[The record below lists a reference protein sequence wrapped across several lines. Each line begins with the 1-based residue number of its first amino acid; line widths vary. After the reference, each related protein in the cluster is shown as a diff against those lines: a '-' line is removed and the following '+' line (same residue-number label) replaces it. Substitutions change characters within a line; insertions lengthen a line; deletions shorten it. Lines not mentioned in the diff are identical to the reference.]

1 MNRTWPEGIVDTHV
15 HTAPDVIPRL
25 MTDSELARAVDEAGY
40 RAVVLKSHHTVTA
53 ARATMAQ
60 EHAVSAQI
68 LGGAVLNVQAT
79 GGINPYAVQTALQ
92 LGGRV
97 IWMPTITSANQ
108 IRHAAE
114 KGISSGNLR
123 QLGSIEGD
131 GISVLDAEGRPT
143 ADVCAVLDHI
153 AAAGAT
159 LATGHISAAE
169 IMQVVP
175 EARRRG
181 VPNVLITHPE
191 HSCVRLGLD
200 DQLQLAELG
209 GVWFE
214 RVYAITLPSSDD
226 VPLDVFAEAIRT
238 VGVDSTVMAT
248 DFGQA
253 HNVSPVV
260 GLQQYVDGMR
270 ERGFT
275 QADIEAMTVQNPT
288 AALALDG
295 PPAPAAGV
303 GT

>member
-1 MNRTWPEGIVDTHV
+1 MNRRLPTGLVDTHV

-25 MTDSELARAVDEAGY
+25 MTDSQLAAAVDEAGY

-60 EHAVSAQI
+60 EHAVDAQI

-79 GGINPYAVQTALQ
+79 GGINPHAVDTALK

-97 IWMPTITSANQ
+97 IWLPTITAANQ

-114 KGISSGNLR
+114 KGITSGNLQR
-123 QLGSIEGD
+123 LGTIEGP
-131 GISVLDAEGRPT
+131 GLSVLDEEGRPT
-143 ADVCAVLDHI
+143 ADVCRVLDLV

-159 LATGHISAAE
+159 LATGHVGPAE

-181 VPNVLITHPE
+181 VPNVLVTHPE
-191 HSCVRLGLD
+191 HSCVGLGLD
-200 DQLQLAELG
+200 EQLELAELG

-214 RVYAITLPSSDD
+214 RVFAVTLPTSDE
-226 VPLDVFAEAIRT
+226 VPLESIAEAIRT

-260 GLQQYVDGMR
+260 GLQQYVDAMR
-270 ERGFT
+270 ARGFS
-275 QADIEAMTVQNPT
+275 QADVEAMTVSNPSE
-288 AALALDG
+288 ALALD
-295 PPAPAAGV
+295 APDPVKEAGR
-303 GT
+303 

>member
-1 MNRTWPEGIVDTHV
+1 MSRTWPDGMVDTHV

-40 RAVVLKSHHTVTA
+40 RAVVLKSHHNVTA
-53 ARATMAQ
+53 ARAAMAQ

-79 GGINPYAVQTALQ
+79 GGINPYAVQTALL

-97 IWMPTITSANQ
+97 IWLPTITSANQ

-114 KGISSGNLR
+114 KGISSGNLKR
-123 QLGSIEGD
+123 LGTIEGH
-131 GISVLDAEGRPT
+131 GLSVLDDEGRAT
-143 ADVCAVLDHI
+143 ADVCRVLDLI
-153 AAAGAT
+153 AQAGAT
-159 LATGHISAAE
+159 LATGHIGPAE

-191 HSCVRLGLD
+191 HSCVGLGLD

-214 RVYAITLPSSDD
+214 RVFAITLPSSDE
-226 VPLDVFAEAIRT
+226 VPVDAIAEAVRT

-253 HNVSPVV
+253 HNVSPVL
-260 GLQQYVDGMR
+260 GMQQYVDAMR
-270 ERGFT
+270 ARGFT
-275 QADIEAMTVQNPT
+275 QADIEAMTVANPT
-288 AALALDG
+288 AALALD
-295 PPAPAAGV
+295 APAASKDV
-303 GT
+303 SA

>member
-1 MNRTWPEGIVDTHV
+1 MNRTWPAGLVDTHV
-15 HTAPDVIPRL
+15 HTAPDVIPRA
-25 MTDSELARAVDEAGY
+25 MTDSQLARAVDEAGY

-53 ARATMAQ
+53 PRATMAQ
-60 EHAVSAQI
+60 EHAHEAQI

-79 GGINPYAVQTALQ
+79 GGVNPHAVDTVLT

-97 IWMPTITSANQ
+97 IWLPTITSANQ
-108 IRHAAE
+108 VRHAAE
-114 KGISSGNLR
+114 KGIASGNLAA
-123 QLGSIEGD
+123 LGSIEGPGLD
-131 GISVLDAEGRPT
+131 MLDAEGRPT
-143 ADVCAVLDHI
+143 EDVCRVLDSI

-159 LATGHISAAE
+159 LATGHIGPRE

-191 HSCVRLGLD
+191 HSCVNLGLD
-200 DQLQLAELG
+200 QQLELAELG

-214 RVYAITLPSSDD
+214 RVFVITLPTSDQ
-226 VPLDVFAEAIRT
+226 VPLERVAEAIRT

-253 HNVSPVV
+253 HNVSPIV
-260 GLQQYVDGMR
+260 GFQQYIEAMR
-270 ERGFT
+270 DRGFS
-275 QADIEAMTVQNPT
+275 QADIEAMTVANPT

-295 PPAPAAGV
+295 PGV
-303 GT
+303 TP

>member
-1 MNRTWPEGIVDTHV
+1 VNRRWPAGIVDTHV
-15 HTAPDVIPRL
+15 HTAPDVVPRV
-25 MTDSELARAVDEAGY
+25 MTDSEFARATDEAGY

-60 EHAVSAQI
+60 EHAATTQI

-79 GGINPYAVQTALQ
+79 GGINPHAVETVLK
-92 LGGRV
+92 LGGRM
-97 IWMPTITSANQ
+97 IWLPTITSANQ
-108 IRHAAE
+108 IRHVAE
-114 KGISSGNLR
+114 KGTSSANLKS
-123 QLGSIEGD
+123 LGTID
-131 GISVLDAEGRPT
+131 GPGLDCLDAEGRPT
-143 ADVCAVLDHI
+143 DDVCRVLDLI

-159 LATGHISAAE
+159 LATGHIGVRE
-169 IMQVVP
+169 IMTVVP

-191 HSCVRLGLD
+191 HDCVGLGLE

-214 RVYAITLPSSDD
+214 RVFVLTLPTSVG
-226 VPLDVFAEAIRT
+226 VPLDVYAENIRT

-260 GLQQYVDGMR
+260 GFEQYVAAMR
-270 ERGFT
+270 DRGFS
-275 QADIEAMTVQNPT
+275 QADIEVMTVANPS
-288 AALALDG
+288 AALALD
-295 PPAPAAGV
+295 APAAGSEEDA
-303 GT
+303 

>member
-1 MNRTWPEGIVDTHV
+1 MNRRLPTGLVDTHV

-25 MTDSELARAVDEAGY
+25 MTDSQLAAAVDAAGY

-60 EHAVSAQI
+60 EHAVDAQI

-79 GGINPYAVQTALQ
+79 GGINPHAVDTALR

-97 IWMPTITSANQ
+97 IWMPTITAANQ
-108 IRHAAE
+108 VRHAAE
-114 KGISSGNLR
+114 KGITSGNLQR
-123 QLGSIEGD
+123 LGTIEGP
-131 GISVLDAEGRPT
+131 GLSVLDDEGRPT
-143 ADVCAVLDHI
+143 ADVCRVLDLV

-159 LATGHISAAE
+159 LATGHIGPAE

-181 VPNVLITHPE
+181 VPNVLVTHPE
-191 HSCVRLGLD
+191 HSCVGLGLD
-200 DQLQLAELG
+200 DQLELAELG

-214 RVYAITLPSSDD
+214 RVFAVTLPTSDE
-226 VPLDVFAEAIRT
+226 VPLQSIAEAIRT

-248 DFGQA
+248 DFVQA

-260 GLQQYVDGMR
+260 GLQQYVDAMR
-270 ERGFT
+270 DRGFG
-275 QADIEAMTVQNPT
+275 QADIEAMTVHNPSE
-288 AALALDG
+288 ALALDA
-295 PPAPAAGV
+295 PAPAEEAGP
-303 GT
+303 

>member
-1 MNRTWPEGIVDTHV
+1 MNRRLPTGLVDTHV

-25 MTDSELARAVDEAGY
+25 MTDSQLAAAVDAAGY

-60 EHAVSAQI
+60 EHAVDAQI

-79 GGINPYAVQTALQ
+79 GGINPHAVDTALR

-97 IWMPTITSANQ
+97 IWMPTITAANQ
-108 IRHAAE
+108 VRHAAE
-114 KGISSGNLR
+114 KGTTSGNLQR
-123 QLGSIEGD
+123 LGTIEGP
-131 GISVLDAEGRPT
+131 GLSVLDDEGRPT
-143 ADVCAVLDHI
+143 ADVCRVLDLV

-159 LATGHISAAE
+159 LATGHIGPAE

-181 VPNVLITHPE
+181 VPNVLVTHPE
-191 HSCVRLGLD
+191 HSCVGLGLD
-200 DQLQLAELG
+200 DQLELAELG

-214 RVYAITLPSSDD
+214 RVFAVTLPTSDE
-226 VPLDVFAEAIRT
+226 VPLQSIAEAIRT

-260 GLQQYVDGMR
+260 GLQQYVDAMR
-270 ERGFT
+270 DRGFG
-275 QADIEAMTVQNPT
+275 QADIEAMTVHNPSE
-288 AALALDG
+288 ALALD
-295 PPAPAAGV
+295 APDRAEEAG
-303 GT
+303 T

>member
-25 MTDSELARAVDEAGY
+25 MTDSEFARATDEAGY

-60 EHAVSAQI
+60 EHAATTQI

-79 GGINPYAVQTALQ
+79 GGINPHAVDTVLT

-97 IWMPTITSANQ
+97 IWLPTITSSNQ
-108 IRHAAE
+108 IRHIAE
-114 KGISSGNLR
+114 KGSSSGNLTA
-123 QLGSIEGD
+123 LGSIGGKGLSCID
-131 GISVLDAEGRPT
+131 DEGRPT
-143 ADVCAVLDHI
+143 EDVCAVLDLI

-159 LATGHISAAE
+159 LATGHIGVPE
-169 IMQVVP
+169 IMAVVP

-191 HSCVRLGLD
+191 HDCVGLGLE

-214 RVYAITLPSSDD
+214 RVFALTLPTSVD
-226 VPLDVFAEAIRT
+226 VPLDVYAENIRT

-248 DFGQA
+248 DFGQT

-260 GLQQYVDGMR
+260 GLQQYVAGMR
-270 ERGFT
+270 DRGFS
-275 QADIEAMTVQNPT
+275 QADIEAMTVANPS
-288 AALALDG
+288 AALALD
-295 PPAPAAGV
+295 APARRAEV
-303 GT
+303 A

>member
-1 MNRTWPEGIVDTHV
+1 MNRKWPAGLVDTHV

-60 EHAVSAQI
+60 EHASEAQI

-79 GGINPYAVQTALQ
+79 GGINPHAVDTVLK

-97 IWMPTITSANQ
+97 VWLPTITSANQ
-108 IRHAAE
+108 IRHAGE
-114 KGISSGNLR
+114 KGITSGNLQR
-123 QLGSIEGD
+123 LGTIEGP
-131 GISVLDAEGRPT
+131 GLSVLDDEGRPS
-143 ADVCAVLDHI
+143 ADVCRVLDLV

-159 LATGHISAAE
+159 LATGHIGPAE

-175 EARRRG
+175 DARRRG
-181 VPNVLITHPE
+181 VPHVLITHPE
-191 HSCVRLGLD
+191 HSCVDLGLD
-200 DQLQLAELG
+200 EQLELAELG

-214 RVYAITLPSSDD
+214 RVFAVTLPTSDE
-226 VPLDVFAEAIRT
+226 VPLERIAEAIRT

-253 HNVSPVV
+253 YNVSPVV
-260 GLQQYVDGMR
+260 GLHQYVEAMR
-270 ERGFT
+270 ARGFS
-275 QADIEAMTVQNPT
+275 QADIEAMTAHNPT
-288 AALALDG
+288 AALSLDA
-295 PPAPAAGV
+295 PPAAEEASA
-303 GT
+303 

>member
-1 MNRTWPEGIVDTHV
+1 MNRTWPAGLVDTHV

-60 EHAVSAQI
+60 EHATETQV
-68 LGGAVLNVQAT
+68 LGGVVLNVQAT
-79 GGINPYAVQTALQ
+79 GGINPHAVDTVLR

-97 IWMPTITSANQ
+97 VWLPTITAANQ
-108 IRHAAE
+108 VRHAAE
-114 KGISSGNLR
+114 KGIASGNLAR
-123 QLGSIEGD
+123 LGSIEGP
-131 GISVLDAEGRPT
+131 GLSVLDDEGRPT
-143 ADVCAVLDHI
+143 ADVCQVLDLI

-159 LATGHISAAE
+159 LATGHIGPAE
-169 IMQVVP
+169 IVRVVP

-181 VPNVLITHPE
+181 VPNVLVTHPE
-191 HSCVRLGLD
+191 HSCVGLGLD

-214 RVYAITLPSSDD
+214 RVFAVTLPTSDE
-226 VPLDVFAEAIRT
+226 VPLERIAEAVRT

-260 GLQQYVDGMR
+260 GLQQYVEAMR
-270 ERGFT
+270 ARGFT
-275 QADIEAMTVQNPT
+275 HADVEAMTVHNPT
-288 AALALDG
+288 AALALD
-295 PPAPAAGV
+295 APAATAEAGA
-303 GT
+303 